1 MQLSINGVPLIVT
14 LADDDSSRI
23 EGLMNTPQLDMET
36 GLLFRWP
43 DSTPRS
49 FWMKDTSIP
58 LDIAYISD
66 TGDILNIEEMEPF
79 SLKSVISN
87 GPATCALEVNRGWF
101 RENGVKQGDHV
112 SGVFNDI
119 PKLSDSV
126 ILEQAEF
133 RLPDDDF
140 YYNDTVDAVVSDIIR
155 ILPVKMPIEETEITE
170 NIDYDWNYPIDP
182 DSWEENW
189 ESAPAFF
196 EIELK
201 VIPEGFSDD
210 HPGWNIDANAGWGGA
225 GASIEVEVQF
235 RPGLEIDTKT
245 LITLEN
251 ELSNV
256 IAHEI
261 HHLTQHDGPLERP
274 NCSVVPPSTT
284 APAGYYDYFTSACE
298 IPAFLIGF
306 RAESS
311 KTGRPTEELIRSYLE
326 NQVAA
331 GLITTKE
338 ADDITSRWMNHSVWD
353 KQQAG
358 V

>member
-14 LADDDSSRI
+14 LADDDPSRI
-23 EGLMNTPQLDMET
+23 EGLMNTSQLDTET

-126 ILEQAEF
+126 ILEQSEF

-140 YYNDTVDAVVSDIIR
+140 YYNDTVNMVVGDIISF
-155 ILPVKMPIEETEITE
+155 LPMKMPIEEIDLTESLE
-170 NIDYDWNYPIDP
+170 YDWNYPIAP
-182 DSWEENW
+182 DAWEENW
-189 ESAPAFF
+189 ESAGAFF
-196 EIELK
+196 EVELQVVPK
-201 VIPEGFSDD
+201 EFSDD
-210 HPGWNIDANAGWGGA
+210 HPGWNIDGTAGWGGA
-225 GASIEVEVQF
+225 GASIEIEVHL
-235 RPGLEIDTKT
+235 RPGLEIDTKK
-245 LITLEN
+245 LIALEN

-256 IAHEI
+256 VAHEI

-274 NCSVVPPSTT
+274 NCSVIPPSLATG
-284 APAGYYDYFTSACE
+284 AYYDYFTSACE
-298 IPAFLIGF
+298 VPAFLIGF

-326 NQVAA
+326 NQMLT

-338 ADDITSRWMNHSVWD
+338 VDDITSRWMNHSTWD
-353 KQQAG
+353 K
-358 V
+358 